1 MKGIERRKESS
12 SKRKLTVVFN
22 IIQAVSLSVF
32 LVMGMIL
39 TVAAGKYGA
48 GKSGVQSEIKS
59 RIRSM
64 NKGAAIYAKLVLNED
79 AYKDVVF
86 ESRLGAISKLK
97 KEYVNNSK

>member
-48 GKSGVQSEIKS
+48 GKSGVQAEIKS
-59 RIRSM
+59 RIRAM
-64 NKGAAIYAKLVLNED
+64 NKGGSNLRKTCIK
-79 AYKDVVF
+79 
-86 ESRLGAISKLK
+86 
-97 KEYVNNSK
+97 